1 MTKKEDK
8 TMEEQ
13 TERKKYEFYLEIN
26 SFKDHNLYLRKA
38 GEENY
43 IQNENGKTTDQQDSV
58 SNKNSEET
66 YGKKQHFEECWGF
79 DNASDELKDF
89 YAWKEYFFPTL
100 LDKYNINKEDC
111 KVIVKGP
118 VEVHNFFKQEEYK
131 DYFEMKGKPIVLL
144 KDEDIEKFLLEY
156 YGKKEMFPA
165 DDIRACYNN
174 LITNLN
180 EKLLDKEQEVKQ
192 KTLIIENNENQIQ
205 KLKNENP
212 EIINQIKICK
222 AVENEIIEKI
232 KSIFDDKKI
241 SLKGKDK
248 YLKDVKNR
256 DDVKIHINY
265 ENKIEQEI
273 KSLSIEPD
281 LKQIF
286 NTLSS
291 KLSDKLKF
299 SLDDSI
305 EEKKVGLIK
314 RIIKKIEFS
323 FNETKFTESKKL
335 ILEKYRSQVKR
346 EITSYYDEKIKHL
359 ENTKKE
365 NESNITNY
373 NDQNGQLKKVIE
385 DLNQKIENIKEFLD
399 KNNKL
404 IESTKQNSEETEV
417 NNNE

>member
-180 EKLLDKEQEVKQ
+180 ENLLDKEQKVKQ
-192 KTLIIENNENQIQ
+192 KTSIIENNENQIQ

-256 DDVKIHINY
+256 EEVKIHINY
-265 ENKIEQEI
+265 ENKIEREI
-273 KSLSIEPD
+273 KSLNVESD
-281 LKQIF
+281 LKQKF
-286 NTLSS
+286 NTLFSE
-291 KLSDKLKF
+291 LSNKLK
-299 SLDDSI
+299 SSYDDSI
-305 EEKKVGLIK
+305 EEKKVGFIIK
-314 RIIKKIEFS
+314 KKIEFS
-323 FNETKFTESKKL
+323 FNETNFTGRVQS
-335 ILEKYRSQVKR
+335 ILKDFRNQAEN
-346 EITSYYDEKIKHL
+346 EIKSYYDEKINDL
-359 ENTKKE
+359 ESKN
-365 NESNITNY
+365 NEISEGIEKSITT
-373 NDQNGQLKKVIE
+373 
-385 DLNQKIENIKEFLD
+385 NQRLRQDIENLEEEITKIVKFLQ
-399 KNNKL
+399 KYHELRN
-404 IESTKQNSEETEV
+404 STKQNSEETEE